1 MIKKVFGIFR
11 VKTEERWLA
20 LVVFVW
26 LSVHN
31 ALTINR
37 YYNEFTKIMEVYGRH
52 FVDTFRMS
60 GFDPL
65 TYGVVSNW
73 DTLYNVYRHPLL
85 AFFMYPAY
93 LINMG
98 LESITGVNCV
108 QFIMAVIVVFCSFYA
123 FLFLYRILR
132 EVIELERLDASV
144 LSVLCFS
151 FAYVMLTSMVPD
163 HFVISMLMLIIT
175 LYICGKMQQRGQ
187 TLSIWQTVVFFF
199 FTAGT
204 SLNNGIKVFMA
215 AFFTNGKRFFHW
227 KYLLLAVILPCA
239 VMWKGARMEYR
250 HFVWPKEMARKEAK
264 LKKDKELRAAMVQQY
279 LDTAQVKDSAAAIAH
294 MNQVARKKA
303 YDKYKHDHSHASV
316 AHKGKPIAKG
326 EFSRWTDIST
336 SRWETAIHNLFG
348 EGLIFHKDYLMK
360 DVLRNR
366 PVIVYYQCWFNYV
379 VEGLIVLL
387 FFMGI
392 ICGIRSRFFWTA
404 FTFFL
409 YDMALH
415 MGLGFG
421 INEVYIMTAHWIFII
436 PIAIAYLLKSVHWR
450 LVSWFRIMLIV
461 LAAYL
466 VIHNEWLLWSYMI
479 GA

>member
-1 MIKKVFGIFR
+1 MINKVFGIFR
-11 VKTEERWLA
+11 VKAEERWLA
-20 LVVFVW
+20 LAVFVW

-37 YYNEFTKIMEVYGRH
+37 YYDAFTRIKETYGRH
-52 FVDTFRMS
+52 FIDTFRMS

-65 TYGVVSNW
+65 TYGVVSDW

-93 LINMG
+93 LLNMG
-98 LESITGVNCV
+98 LEAVIGVNCV
-108 QFIMAVIVVFCSFYA
+108 QFIMAVVVVFCAFYA
-123 FLFLYRILR
+123 FLFLYRVLR
-132 EVIELERLDASV
+132 EVIGVERFDASV
-144 LSVLCFS
+144 LSLMCFS
-151 FAYVMLTSMVPD
+151 FAYVMIASMVPD

-175 LYICGKMQQRGQ
+175 LYICGKMQQKGQ

-215 AFFTNGKRFFHW
+215 AFFTNGKCFFKW
-227 KYLLLAVILPCA
+227 KYLLLAVLLPCA
-239 VMWKGARMEYR
+239 VIWKGARMEY
-250 HFVWPKEMARKEAK
+250 HYYVWPKEAARNEAK
-264 LKKDKELRAAMVQQY
+264 MKKDKELRAAMIQQY
-279 LDTAQVKDSAAAIAH
+279 LDTAQVKDTAAAVAH
-294 MNQVARKKA
+294 MKKTARERARAKFKR
-303 YDKYKHDHSHASV
+303 DNKRV
-316 AHKGKPIAKG
+316 GRMNTGRPMAKG

-348 EGLIFHKDYLMK
+348 EGLLLHKDYLMK

-366 PVIVYYQCWFNYV
+366 PVIVKYRWWGNYV
-379 VEGLIVLL
+379 AEALVVLL
-387 FFMGI
+387 FLIGI
-392 ICGIRSRFFWTA
+392 VRGIRSRFFWTA

-421 INEVYIMTAHWIFII
+421 INEVYIMTAHWAFII
-436 PIAIAYLLKSVHWR
+436 PIAIAYLMKGSQKRQLPWLR
-450 LVSWFRIMLIV
+450 ILLAMLTIYLLV
-461 LAAYL
+461 
-466 VIHNEWLLWSYMI
+466 HNEILLWSYMT
-479 GA
+479 GV